1 MTFPSFSGAS
11 YQATIPSRRPEAIT
25 GKVYDSSFLNNLITL
40 LNEKNQTK
48 QVSTIT
54 VDTAADNTTYTV
66 SVNGETVTVNSGTSA
81 TTTTIATAIKEAIN
95 EDYPLARAA
104 CIATSST
111 NVVTLTGLNPGRSFT
126 VTDSDANLTTAT
138 GTAAAT
144 ADTIAFG
151 RAMMGTGFATNAAN
165 EKGALPK
172 STYLTAQ
179 VDTLTITYVASAE
192 YHVGV
197 LLNGYNYKVQCSA
210 DTSATVTAA
219 AIVTALNA
227 LLPANTVLV
236 SSSSGVITFTAE
248 IAGLDFNIEFGASND
263 GASIPTFTPTTT
275 KSYLTSLEIALKGI
289 SIAALDEENLTVEGN
304 DVVYPANAMVKALQK
319 GKIWVDFPAA
329 TSLTYNSAVYVETS
343 GSNAGKLYNDSSST
357 RVKLPLS
364 KARWLR
370 KSENEALALVQIN
383 FEGA

>member
-1 MTFPSFSGAS
+1 MAFPSFSGAS

-40 LNEKNQTK
+40 MNEKNQTK

-54 VDTAADNTTYTV
+54 VDTAVDNTDYTV
-66 SVNGETVTVNSGTSA
+66 SVNGETVVVDSGASA
-81 TTTTIATAIKEAIN
+81 TTTTIATVIKNAIN
-95 EDYPLARAA
+95 QDYPLARAA

-111 NVVTLTGLNPGRSFT
+111 NVVTLTGLTPGRSFT
-126 VTDSDANLTTAT
+126 VTDSGANLTTAT

-151 RAMMGTGFATNAAN
+151 RALMGVGFATNGAN

-172 STYLTAQ
+172 STYLSAQ
-179 VDTLTITYVASAE
+179 TGTITITYNSGSVYTAGVYVAGQWYDAQT
-192 YHVGV
+192 VG
-197 LLNGYNYKVQCSA
+197 
-210 DTSATVTAA
+210 ATNLATTAA
-219 AIVTALNA
+219 ALTSALNGV
-227 LLPANTVLV
+227 LPTNTVV
-236 SSSSGVITFTAE
+236 VTSSAGVLTFTAE
-248 IAGLDFNIEFGASND
+248 IAGLEFDLRAGVGDAT
-263 GASIPTFTPTTT
+263 ATTAVSYT
-275 KSYLTSLEIALKGI
+275 KSYTSSLQIALKGI
-289 SIAALDEENLTVEGN
+289 SIAAQDEENLTVDGN

-319 GKIWVDFPAA
+319 GKIWVDFPTA

-343 GSNAGKLYNDSSST
+343 GSDAGKLYNSTSST

-364 KARWLR
+364 MARWLR
-370 KSENEALALVQIN
+370 KSENGALALVQIN

>member
-151 RAMMGTGFATNAAN
+151 RAMIGTGFATNAAN

-172 STYLTAQ
+172 STYLSAQ
-179 VDTLTITYVASAE
+179 TGTITITYNSGSVYTAGVYVAGQWYDAQT
-192 YHVGV
+192 VG
-197 LLNGYNYKVQCSA
+197 
-210 DTSATVTAA
+210 ATNLATTAA
-219 AIVTALNA
+219 ALTSNLNGV
-227 LLPANTVLV
+227 LPANTVIV
-236 SSSSGVITFTAE
+236 TSSAGVITFTAE
-248 IAGLDFNIEFGASND
+248 IAGLEFDLRAGVGDAT
-263 GASIPTFTPTTT
+263 ATTAVSYT
-275 KSYLTSLEIALKGI
+275 KSYTSSLEIALKGI

-304 DVVYPANAMVKALQK
+304 DVVYPANAMVKVLQK
-319 GKIWVDFPAA
+319 GKIWVDFPAE